1 MTCSRDVRQPLRQ
14 SVHGGQL
21 PVRHVYGNETMT
33 RARPFRRR
41 AVAIVAS
48 LLAVCAQPLAAQS
61 LVDDA
66 GRTVAVIGTGRVG
79 SALGPRFAELGFAVV
94 YGSRQPERD
103 DVQELVARSGGRAAV
118 ATIAEAAERAD
129 WIVIATPY
137 RAMSSLLEQLGG
149 LDGKLVV
156 DVSNALAPGDDGLF
170 ELASATSA
178 GEELQTARPQ
188 ARVVKAFNTIGYHVM
203 ADPAAAGGRVTVMLA
218 GDDNAAKRTVADLAA
233 ALGFDAIDLGPV
245 RHARYLEGMA
255 ALYLVPYLQN
265 RRDEAFE
272 FYLRPGTG
280 TDSDRNV
287 RPAQ

>member
-1 MTCSRDVRQPLRQ
+1 
-14 SVHGGQL
+14 
-21 PVRHVYGNETMT
+21 MT
-33 RARPFRRR
+33 RTLRFRNR
-41 AVAIVAS
+41 ALAVVAS
-48 LLAVCAQPLAAQS
+48 LLAVCTQPLAAQS
-61 LVDDA
+61 LVDA
-66 GRTVAVIGTGRVG
+66 TGATVAVIGTGRVG

-103 DVQELVARSGGRAAV
+103 DVRALVARSGERADA
-118 ATIAEAAERAD
+118 ASIAAAAERAD

-137 RAMSSLLEQLGG
+137 RAMPSILEQLGP
-149 LDGKLVV
+149 LDGKLVI

-178 GEELQTARPQ
+178 GEEWQTARPQ
-188 ARVVKAFNTIGYHVM
+188 AQVVKAFNTIGYHVM

-218 GDDNAAKRTVADLAA
+218 GNDSAAKRTVAGLAT
-233 ALGFDAIDLGPV
+233 ALGFDAIDLGPI

-255 ALYLVPYLQN
+255 ALYLVPYLQD

-280 TDSDRNV
+280 TESDRSV